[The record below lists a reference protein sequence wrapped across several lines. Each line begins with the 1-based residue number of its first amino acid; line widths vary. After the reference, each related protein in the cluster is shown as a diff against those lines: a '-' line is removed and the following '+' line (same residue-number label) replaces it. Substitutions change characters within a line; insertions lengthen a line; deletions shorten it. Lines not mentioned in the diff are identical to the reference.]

1 MNQWKSSKILFLQS
15 FLGRCLIVTKAVQGT
30 LIAGAVAGAVGLS
43 PATAATGSLQGD
55 ELRDAISGRTVLLNT
70 GMGFELPISY
80 SSNGT
85 MAGRVQAMAAALVG
99 ETRPHDSGRWWIT
112 ETQLCQRWSNWL
124 DGKTYCFDLV
134 RKGQMVYWRSSG
146 GHSGTARI
154 SN

>member
-1 MNQWKSSKILFLQS
+1 MNQWKSSKRLFLQS
-15 FLGRCLIVTKAVQGT
+15 FSRRYPNVIKSVRWT
-30 LIAGAVAGAVGLS
+30 LIAGALAGAVGLS

-55 ELRDAISGRTVLLNT
+55 ELRQAISGRTVLLNT

-85 MAGRVQAMAAALVG
+85 MASRVQAMAAALVG

-134 RKGQMVYWRSSG
+134 RKGQTVYWRSTD

-154 SN
+154 RN